1 MSVSLTLAA
10 MRLRARHLLF
20 PALLLLGLAWA
31 LSGVS
36 SYLPSGDG
44 ATDLML
50 VQSLWHDHDLTY
62 TRADLDRIERL
73 WPGGPAGLTLFTND
87 GGRTQSYGQP
97 LAWPLMVLPF
107 YALLGVAGVALFDM
121 ALFLAMAGAALWSF
135 REEPGLAAVFT
146 GGFFF
151 ASAALVYAFRMEAQ
165 MLVMACV
172 FFPLLIWQRLRARPE
187 EGDRNSL
194 AAFAGAGALLGL
206 LLVANPWAALL
217 GLPILVDLAWRRRV
231 QSLLALALAAL
242 LVCGLLAA
250 LQRYGTGEWTAW
262 GGAQRRTF
270 DAEFPLESPRNLWA
284 GVAREDTPPRDLA
297 AGLRLLPRNLG
308 YLAVGRYTGMLPY
321 FPFALFA
328 LALYLLGPRDG
339 SRHLLAVALAVY
351 AIAVLLF
358 HPNDFAGAPGSVGS
372 RYLAAIYPAFLF
384 LPGRLDV
391 RRSLIFPFAAAGLW
405 TALAVVG
412 SLPRVVSESFKA
424 QTAAPIFL
432 RLPLELTLI
441 PGGRL
446 PGYEAQTWG
455 GAVWIVPR
463 RTFFTDSRQPEGVW
477 VRGSSR
483 SEVIVVYPRP
493 ISRLSFLAYSFAANN
508 ELRLDSGVD
517 RLRVRFNTT
526 GKREGTP
533 ITLAVRPA
541 AKDLG
546 FFSQPGERFYRFTLE
561 TTDGLVPARHDPQ
574 SRDTRDLGVF
584 LDFTPRGL

>member
-1 MSVSLTLAA
+1 MI
-10 MRLRARHLLF
+10 
-20 PALLLLGLAWA
+20 
-31 LSGVS
+31 
-36 SYLPSGDG
+36 
-44 ATDLML
+44 
-50 VQSLWHDHDLTY
+50 VQSLWHDHDLAY
-62 TRADLDRIERL
+62 TRADLDRAERL
-73 WPGGPAGLTLFTND
+73 WPGGPAGLTLFTDD
-87 GGRTQSYGQP
+87 GGRTLRYGQP
-97 LAWPLMVLPF
+97 LAWPLAVLPF
-107 YALLGVAGVALFDM
+107 YALLGLPGVALFDM
-121 ALFLAMAGAALWSF
+121 ALFLAMAGAALWHL
-135 REEPGLAAVFT
+135 REEPGAAVFT

-151 ASAALVYAFRMEAQ
+151 ASAALVYAFRLEAQ
-165 MLVMACV
+165 VLVMACV
-172 FFPLLIWQRLRARPE
+172 FFPLLVWQRLRDHPW
-187 EGDRNSL
+187 
-194 AAFAGAGALLGL
+194 AFAGAGALLGL
-206 LLVANPWAALL
+206 LLVASPWAALL
-217 GLPILVDLAWRRRV
+217 GLPILVDLAWRRRGRSV
-231 QSLLALALAAL
+231 LALVLAAL
-242 LVCGLLAA
+242 AVCGLLAA
-250 LQRYGTGEWTAW
+250 LQHYATGEWRAR

-270 DAEFPLESPRNLWA
+270 DAEFPLESPRNLWQ
-284 GVAREDTPPRDLA
+284 GVAREEHPLDLA

-328 LALYLLGPRDG
+328 LGLYVLGPRDR
-339 SRHLLAVALAVY
+339 SRHLLAVFLAVY
-351 AIAVLLF
+351 GIAVLIF
-358 HPNDFAGAPGSVGS
+358 HPNDFAGASGFVGS
-372 RYLAAIYPAFLF
+372 RYLAAVYPAFLF

-391 RRSLIFPFAAAGLW
+391 RRSLVLPYMAAGFW

-463 RTFFTDSRQPEGVW
+463 RTFFTDARQPEGVW

-483 SEVIVVYPRP
+483 SEVIVVSPRP
-493 ISRLSFLAYSFAANN
+493 IARLSFLAYSLAAHN

-517 RLRVRFNTT
+517 RLRVRFDTQ

-561 TTDGLVPARHDPQ
+561 TTGGLIPARHDPQ

-584 LDFTPRGL
+584 LDFTPQAR